1 MSVDDVTGR
10 RPATGGL
17 LESFNVNLI
26 ALVLALGLTVIGVKL
41 TSFLPSRY
49 YFSFSKL
56 VDTENS
62 TTPFLIASPPY
73 LVPDDICKALDRDP
87 SLKQISCKTGEKEAE
102 GGTDETYKKEMRL
115 ADRAVRQEAQSQD
128 SFSNIIG
135 FSIRLLIPALV
146 GFFVVRT
153 FGASADLAASAG
165 AAGGAI
171 LLCWPVIVLWKLVV
185 TKDFRDLYG
194 QFMLLYMLGAVA
206 FFYMARIGAA
216 FGKIMMDTK
225 LLNISALKI
234 LQDSSSK
241 IIESSLIALISAVGM
256 KFMENVVLKS

>member
-10 RPATGGL
+10 RPATGGG

-26 ALVLALGLTVIGVKL
+26 ALILALGLTVIGVKL

-87 SLKQISCKTGEKEAE
+87 SLKQINCKTAEKE
-102 GGTDETYKKEMRL
+102 GDGTEETYKKEMRL

-153 FGASADLAASAG
+153 FGASADLTAAAG

-256 KFMENVVLKS
+256 KFMENVVLRS

>member
-1 MSVDDVTGR
+1 MSVDDATSR
-10 RPATGGL
+10 RPATGVL
-17 LESFNVNLI
+17 LESFNVNLV
-26 ALVLALGLTVIGVKL
+26 ALILALGLTVIGVKL
-41 TSFLPSRY
+41 TSFLPSKY

-56 VDTENS
+56 INTEIS
-62 TTPFLIASPPY
+62 ATPFLITSPPY
-73 LVPDDICKALDRDP
+73 LDPDDICDAFDRDLG
-87 SLKQISCKTGEKEAE
+87 LKQINCSDAGKSAE
-102 GGTDETYKKEMRL
+102 GDETYKKEIRL
-115 ADRAVRQEAQSQD
+115 ADRAVRQQAQSQD

-153 FGASADLAASAG
+153 FGASAGLAASAG

-185 TKDFRDLYG
+185 TRDFREMYG

-206 FFYMARIGAA
+206 FFYMARIGTV

-241 IIESSLIALISAVGM
+241 IIESSLIALISAIGM
-256 KFMENVVLKS
+256 NVVLRS